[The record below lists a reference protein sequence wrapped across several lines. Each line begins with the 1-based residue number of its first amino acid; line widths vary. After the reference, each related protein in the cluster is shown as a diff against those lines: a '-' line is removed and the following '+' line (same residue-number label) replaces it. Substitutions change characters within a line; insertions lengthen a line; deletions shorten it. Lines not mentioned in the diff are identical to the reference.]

1 MKKLRI
7 AAGALCALS
16 LAAALAAAVI
26 FTVMFIVDN
35 AYARRTYFRL
45 RGFED

>member
-16 LAAALAAAVI
+16 LAAALAAALLLPDEI
-26 FTVMFIVDN
+26 PAHYGLGGEVDAN
-35 AYARRTYFRL
+35 TSC
-45 RGFED
+45 